1 MQSPSVLSPFLLS
14 QLLLQL
20 SSFHSLVS
28 ASSLLYV
35 LKFPLILL
43 SILMQL
49 LFKPSPN
56 EALLVILLSS
66 LMSSNN
72 WH

>member
-49 LFKPSPN
+49 PFKPSPN